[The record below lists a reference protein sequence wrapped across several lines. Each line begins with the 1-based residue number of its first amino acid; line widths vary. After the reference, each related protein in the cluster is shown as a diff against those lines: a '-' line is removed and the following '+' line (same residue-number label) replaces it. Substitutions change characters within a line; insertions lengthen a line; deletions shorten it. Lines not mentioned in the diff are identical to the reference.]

1 MKTISRDKKV
11 FAILMSI
18 VAIAMMYSF
27 AGMYRY
33 GRFNGDTITESVSS
47 IYSHQNKTITA
58 AVQHNAAVKSFVPLI
73 PFISQH
79 WNLSYGKAKQIVD
92 YAFLYGKKYRIDPLF
107 ILSEIA
113 TESSFKNTAYSN
125 LSAVGIMQ
133 VYPKAHWN
141 YVLKHH
147 YTGKRYY
154 QLFHLRENI
163 RFGAYILATDLH
175 AFGSMNAAAAHYF
188 GICSFDKTYVKRID
202 NNYKLLYRHYYT

>member
-1 MKTISRDKKV
+1 MKTISCDKKV
-11 FAILMSI
+11 FAVFISI
-18 VAIAMMYSF
+18 VGIAMTWGLVNFVNRDIS
-27 AGMYRY
+27 
-33 GRFNGDTITESVSS
+33 NVNSVTEDVRAIYDSS
-47 IYSHQNKTITA
+47 EPLTDKIRRNKKTTKPILT
-58 AVQHNAAVKSFVPLI
+58 LI
-73 PFISQH
+73 PFISKH
-79 WNLSYGKAKQIVD
+79 WNLPYRKAQQIVN
-92 YAFLYGKKYRIDPLF
+92 YAFLYGKKYGIDPLF

-113 TESSFKNTAYSN
+113 TESSFRDTAYSN
-125 LSAVGIMQ
+125 QSAVGIMQ

-188 GICSFDKTYVKRID
+188 GICSFDKTYVRRID
-202 NNYKLLYRHYYT
+202 NNYKLLYEHYYT